1 MDIEYVDI
9 LTGETLSSINFDL
22 NYWLIRSS
30 RKRGRDGVKNVDGG
44 YLYFSQPRE
53 HMKIWC
59 NIQIIVYLLLKLFLA
74 SSSLLTGRERTL
86 EIGIIYNSFVLPK
99 LTMRQELIFKK
110 MQKNLFIVHIHIPVS
125 MLGSVCQM
133 FENLNSNHF
142 AFLVLQLLCN
152 FLLKL
157 FSVSLSALAIAFL
170 LFILGWGEVMF
181 D

>member
-1 MDIEYVDI
+1 MLLRMQMEVIFI
-9 LTGETLSSINFDL
+9 
-22 NYWLIRSS
+22 
-30 RKRGRDGVKNVDGG
+30 
-44 YLYFSQPRE
+44 FSQPRE
-53 HMKIWC
+53 QMKIWC
-59 NIQIIVYLLLKLFLA
+59 NIQIIVYLLLKFFLA

-110 MQKNLFIVHIHIPVS
+110 MQKNLFIVHCHIPVS

-133 FENLNSNHF
+133 FEDLNSNHF

-157 FSVSLSALAIAFL
+157 FSVCLSAL
-170 LFILGWGEVMF
+170 LFYYFYWGEEGYFRLRIMSSRF
-181 D
+181 RNPPKIPLSYKNRLKK